1 MKKLIAAAVASSMTA
16 FAMADI
22 AITGNAKYEYDH
34 TDNAGTTT
42 NTANTEVNLF
52 VKGKSGDTSVV
63 ANLELNTHG
72 GADEAGRLDIE
83 DLYMT
88 TKVGDVSVK
97 AGNYAS
103 GTSAHLG
110 EIDNGSRGN
119 DKVTLTY
126 SMGDIDIYAG
136 SNGVAAAEENST
148 VSENMFYGAVIK
160 NVMGNTINVKHHS
173 ETQDSFGIKGSM
185 AGVNYRYEATD
196 KDGSGDA
203 YYGELTTK
211 VGELTL
217 GYATLDADVASLLAE
232 DDSSLFALS
241 TGDFSTATGQDQVM
255 LSTAVDGTTFTVK
268 MGTMEKGISSSVDK
282 DYSQVKASRKL
293 ASGATAVITF
303 TDEDVSGGSKENME
317 IELNVAF

>member
-1 MKKLIAAAVASSMTA
+1 MKKQLIAAAVATSVSA
-16 FAMADI
+16 IAMADVS
-22 AITGNAKYEYDH
+22 ITGNANYEYFSKES
-34 TDNAGTTT
+34 TT
-42 NTANTEVNLF
+42 NYNTNYSDTEINLS

-63 ANLELNTHG
+63 ANFEIDSHG
-72 GADEAGRLDIE
+72 DASSALDIE
-83 DLYMT
+83 DTYIT
-88 TKVGDVSVK
+88 TKVGDFTVK

-126 SMGDIDIYAG
+126 SMGDIDVYAG

-203 YYGELTTK
+203 YFGELTTK

-268 MGTMEKGISSSVDK
+268 MGTMDKGISSSIDK

-317 IELNVAF
+317 VELNVAF